1 MVVEEAVTEVRVATD
16 LAGEVQRTCG
26 PADALEDAIFP

>member
-1 MVVEEAVTEVRVATD
+1 VLESRDRFLREYPDSV

-26 PADALEDAIFP
+26 GAQSQGWAR

>member
-1 MVVEEAVTEVRVATD
+1 LREYPDSV

-26 PADALEDAIFP
+26 AAQPRGWPR